1 MATLADVARHAGVAA
16 STVSYVLSGKRPV
29 SEETRERVARSIEL
43 LGYQPH
49 AGARAL
55 ASAKSNV
62 LALVMPLRKD
72 LYVPVMMDIAIAVTT
87 MARRFGYDVL
97 LLTNDEGPEGIR
109 RVATSARADAVIL
122 TDVGME
128 DERIA
133 MVRQTGVDAV
143 LIGVPADPAG
153 LDCVDLDFAQAGR
166 LCVEHL
172 AGLGHREV
180 AFIGEAQGIYD
191 RQIGFAERT
200 LAGIRAAAAQAG
212 MSLVHRPCGGSYEAA
227 AGVLARILEDRPRTT
242 GLIVQNEA
250 VIPPLLSLLRAA
262 GRIVPEDVSIVAVC
276 PDQLAEQTSPH
287 LSSVNLPAAELG
299 TRAVELL
306 MRRMADG
313 GADEVVL
320 IPPALTVRGSTGP
333 AASGPVAA
341 AAADSRRPGQPA

>member
-29 SEETRERVARSIEL
+29 SEETKERVAQSIKL

-55 ASAKSNV
+55 ASARSNV
-62 LALVMPLRKD
+62 LALVIPLRRD

-87 MARRFGYDVL
+87 TARRFGYDVL

-133 MVRQTGVDAV
+133 MVRRTGIDAV
-143 LIGVPADPAG
+143 LIGVPADSAG
-153 LDCVDLDFAQAGR
+153 LGCVDLDFAQAGR

-180 AFIGEAQGIYD
+180 AFIGEAPGFYE
-191 RQIGFAERT
+191 RHVGFAERT
-200 LAGIRAAAAQAG
+200 LGGVRAAAARCG
-212 MSLVHRPCGGSYEAA
+212 MNLVHRPCGGSYEAA
-227 AGVLARILEDRPRTT
+227 AGVLARILEERPGTT

-250 VIPPLLSLLRAA
+250 LIPPLLSLLRTA
-262 GRIVPEDVSIVAVC
+262 GRIVPEGVSIVAVC
-276 PDQLAEQTSPH
+276 PEQVAQQTSPQ

-299 TRAVELL
+299 SRAVELL
-306 MRRMADG
+306 VRRMAGDAAG
-313 GADEVVL
+313 EVVL
-320 IPPALTVRGSTGP
+320 IPPTLTVRGSTGP
-333 AASGPVAA
+333 AAARTAGGGTPSAA
-341 AAADSRRPGQPA
+341 SR

>member
-1 MATLADVARHAGVAA
+1 MATLADVARHAGVAG

-62 LALVMPLRKD
+62 LALVVPLRRD
-72 LYVPVMMDIAIAVTT
+72 MYVPVMMDIAIGVTT

-122 TDVGME
+122 TDVGLE
-128 DERIA
+128 DERIV

-153 LDCVDLDFAQAGR
+153 LDCVDLDFAQAGA

-191 RQIGFAERT
+191 RHIGFAERT
-200 LAGIRAAAAQAG
+200 LHGIRDAAAQAG
-212 MSLVHRPCGGSYEAA
+212 MNLVHRPCGGSYEAT
-227 AGVLARILEDRPRTT
+227 AGVLFRILEERPRTT

-250 VIPPLLSLLRAA
+250 VIPPLLSLLRTT

-276 PDQLAEQTSPH
+276 PDQVAEQSAPQ

-313 GADEVVL
+313 GAGEITL
-320 IPPALTVRGSTGP
+320 IPPTLTVRGSTGP
-333 AASGPVAA
+333 VAA
-341 AAADSRRPGQPA
+341 DGAPTAGRG

>member
-29 SEETRERVARSIEL
+29 SEETRERVAQSIKL

-55 ASAKSNV
+55 ASARSNV
-62 LALVMPLRKD
+62 LALVMPLGRD

-133 MVRQTGVDAV
+133 MVRETGVDAV

-172 AGLGHREV
+172 AGLGHHEV
-180 AFIGEAQGIYD
+180 AFIGEAQGIYQ
-191 RQIGFAERT
+191 RHIGFAERT
-200 LAGIRAAAAQAG
+200 LRGIRAAAAEAG
-212 MSLVHRPCGGSYEAA
+212 MNLVHRPCGGSYEAA
-227 AGVLARILEDRPRTT
+227 AGVLARILEERPRTT

-250 VIPPLLSLLRAA
+250 VIPPLLSLLRTT

-276 PDQLAEQTSPH
+276 PDQIAEQTSPQ

-299 TRAVELL
+299 ARAVELL
-306 MRRMADG
+306 MGRLADG
-313 GADEVVL
+313 GAGEVVL
-320 IPPALTVRGSTGP
+320 IPPTLRVRGSTGP
-333 AASGPVAA
+333 AAGGPVVSGAVA
-341 AAADSRRPGQPA
+341 GDSG

>member
-29 SEETRERVARSIEL
+29 SEETKERVAQSIAL

-55 ASAKSNV
+55 ASARSNV
-62 LALVMPLRKD
+62 LALVIPLRGD

-87 MARRFGYDVL
+87 AARRFGHDVL

-143 LIGVPADPAG
+143 LIGLPADPAG
-153 LDCVDLDFAQAGR
+153 LDCVDLDFAEAGR
-166 LCVEHL
+166 LCVGHL

-180 AFIGEAQGIYD
+180 AFIGEAQGIYQ
-191 RQIGFAERT
+191 RHIGFAMRT
-200 LAGIRAAAAQAG
+200 LSGIRAAATETG
-212 MSLVHRPCGGSYEAA
+212 MNLVHRPCAGSYEAA
-227 AGVLARILEDRPRTT
+227 AGVLARIFEERPRTT
-242 GLIVQNEA
+242 GLIIQNEA
-250 VIPPLLSLLRAA
+250 VIPPLLSLLRTA

-276 PDQLAEQTSPH
+276 PDQVAEQTSPQ

-306 MRRMADG
+306 MRRLADG
-313 GADEVVL
+313 GDGEVEL
-320 IPPALTVRGSTGP
+320 IPPALTARGSTGP
-333 AASGPVAA
+333 AAASA
-341 AAADSRRPGQPA
+341 SRR

>member
-16 STVSYVLSGKRPV
+16 STVSYVLSGKRSV
-29 SEETRERVARSIEL
+29 SAETKERVARSIEV

-62 LALVMPLRKD
+62 LALVMPLRHD
-72 LYVPVMMDIAIAVTT
+72 LYVPVMMDIAIAVTAT
-87 MARRFGYDVL
+87 ARRFGYDVL

-109 RVATSARADAVIL
+109 RVATSARADAVVL

-133 MVRQTGVDAV
+133 MVQETGVDAV
-143 LIGVPADPAG
+143 LIGVPADSAG

-191 RQIGFAERT
+191 RQIGFAMRT
-200 LAGIRAAAAQAG
+200 LHGIRAAAAQAG
-212 MSLVHRPCGGSYEAA
+212 VNLVHRPCGGSYEAA
-227 AGVLARILEDRPRTT
+227 AGALARILEERPRTT

-250 VIPPLLSLLRAA
+250 VIPPLLSLLRTT

-276 PDQLAEQTSPH
+276 PDQVAEQTSPQ

-299 TRAVELL
+299 IRAVELL
-306 MRRMADG
+306 LDRMTDG
-313 GADEVVL
+313 GVNEVVL
-320 IPPALTVRGSTGP
+320 IPPTLTVRGSTGP
-333 AASGPVAA
+333 AAGAGA
-341 AAADSRRPGQPA
+341 PATGRG